1 MEIRLFASTGSQKP
15 PASLVMLFSQA
26 FVALFLASTVFTAPL
41 TIPGQETDGLN
52 WIKREDQENDDAHP
66 LNWIKRED
74 REDDDAHPLNWIKRE
89 DREDDDAHPLNWI
102 KREDREDDD
111 AHPLNW
117 I

>member
-1 MEIRLFASTGSQKP
+1 
-15 PASLVMLFSQA
+15 MLFSQA

-102 KREDREDDD
+102 
-111 AHPLNW
+111 
-117 I
+117 